1 MGKDDNWYK
10 YIIKLKKTMK
20 PEAALIFVSIALFIS
35 VLAFFI
41 LLSKY
46 LRKSVKV
53 EIYREFFSK
62 KPVKTFII
70 NMEVVKSWMI
80 DDDIVKMLESYFSLA
95 LARINLVEVP
105 ALLEHIRTSK
115 HHIVLRNA
123 LIVAAAKDAGIL
135 GSALARSFNNP
146 NDKKEIEL
154 FLSNLP
160 EGERKKQYRV
170 ALDILKGSFYNSG
183 FDYPP
188 VKYLF
193 GKDNKESENDFFDK

>member
-80 DDDIVKMLESYFSLA
+80 DDDIVTMLESYFSLA

>member
-1 MGKDDNWYK
+1 ME
-10 YIIKLKKTMK
+10 
-20 PEAALIFVSIALFIS
+20 PEVALIFVYVVLFIS

-70 NMEVVKSWMI
+70 NMEVVKSRMI
-80 DDDIVKMLESYFSLA
+80 DDDIVTMLESYFSLA
-95 LARINLVEVP
+95 LSRIDLSEVP
-105 ALLEHIRTSK
+105 ALLERIRASK
-115 HHIVLRNA
+115 HSIVLRNA

-135 GSALARSFNNP
+135 GSALAKSFNNP

-170 ALDILKGSFYNSG
+170 ALDILKGSFYDSG
-183 FDYPP
+183 FQYPDEKLAAEKAARMLGDDY
-188 VKYLF
+188 
-193 GKDNKESENDFFDK
+193 FDM

>member
-193 GKDNKESENDFFDK
+193 GKDNKESENDFFEK

>member
-154 FLSNLP
+154 FLSNLS